1 MVVTVEKLYY
11 PAMQPVD
18 GPYPPPGVLVTGHF
32 REWFGY
38 RVRRPGGSGNW
49 LLTYTL
55 EGRGLYRQ
63 PGVSLFA
70 EPGYI
75 VLLGPGAAHDY
86 SVPEGGSWEF
96 LWAHFQPRLGWF
108 EWWGPR
114 LVGDGLYVA
123 RLDNVRDRGRAR
135 RAFLALHADA
145 LSPGGLSRELALNGL
160 EEVLLLAEREGGSAG
175 GRSVDPRVRRVL
187 EVISSDLSSRY
198 DVLGL
203 AREVALSPSRLSH
216 LFKQEVG
223 DSVMGTVIRL
233 RLRQAARLLEHTVDD
248 VGAIS
253 REVGFGSPYYF
264 SRRFRRHF
272 GVSPRQYRV
281 SVTRDRERIY
291 SPGDGRA
298 P

>member
-1 MVVTVEKLYY
+1 MGATVEKLYY
-11 PAMQPVD
+11 PAMQPVE

-32 REWFGY
+32 REGFGY

-55 EGRGLYRQ
+55 EGQGLYRQ
-63 PGVSLFA
+63 PGVSLYA
-70 EPGYI
+70 EPGDV

-86 SVPEGGSWEF
+86 SVPEGGLWEF
-96 LWAHFQPRLGWF
+96 WWAHFQPRLGWF

-114 LVGDGLYVA
+114 PVGEGLYLA
-123 RLDNVRDRGRAR
+123 RLDDGRDRERAR
-135 RAFLALHADA
+135 RAFFALHADA

-160 EEVLLLAEREGGSAG
+160 EEVLLLTGREGGSGG
-175 GRSVDPRVRRVL
+175 GRPVDPRVRRVL
-187 EVISSDLSSRY
+187 DVISSDLQARH
-198 DVLGL
+198 DVPGL

-223 DSVMGTVIRL
+223 DSVMGTVIQL

-264 SRRFRRHF
+264 SRRFRWHF
-272 GVSPRQYRV
+272 GVSPRQYRA
-281 SVTRDRERIY
+281 SVTQ
-291 SPGDGRA
+291 DGQT
-298 P
+298 

>member
-1 MVVTVEKLYY
+1 
-11 PAMQPVD
+11 MQPVD
-18 GPYPPPGVLVTGHF
+18 GPYPPPDVLVTGHF
-32 REWFGY
+32 REGFGY

-70 EPGYI
+70 EPDDI
-75 VLLGPGAAHDY
+75 VLLGPGAEHDY
-86 SVPEGGSWEF
+86 SVPEGGFWEF

-108 EWWGPR
+108 EWWDPR
-114 LVGDGLYVA
+114 LVGDGLYLA
-123 RLDNVRDRGRAR
+123 HLDTVRGRERAR
-135 RAFLALHADA
+135 RAFFALHADA
-145 LSPGGLSRELALNGL
+145 VSPGGLSRELALNGL
-160 EEVLLLAEREGGSAG
+160 EEVLLLAEREGGYAG

-187 EVISSDLSSRY
+187 EVISSDLSAPL
-198 DVLGL
+198 DVSGL
-203 AREVALSPSRLSH
+203 ARDVALSPSRLSH

-223 DSVMGTVIRL
+223 DSVMGVVIRL
-233 RLRQAARLLEHTVDD
+233 RLRRAARLLEHTVDD

-253 REVGFGSPYYF
+253 RDVGFGSPNYF

-272 GVSPRQYRV
+272 GVSPRQYRA
-281 SVTRDRERIY
+281 SVTREREGTY
-291 SPGDGRA
+291 SPNAGRA

>member
-1 MVVTVEKLYY
+1 MGATVEKLYY

-18 GPYPPPGVLVTGHF
+18 GPYPPPDVLVTGHF
-32 REWFGY
+32 REGFGY

-55 EGRGLYRQ
+55 EGMGLYRQ
-63 PGVSLFA
+63 PGVNLFA
-70 EPGYI
+70 KPGDV

-86 SVPEGGSWEF
+86 SVPEGGFWEF
-96 LWAHFQPRLGWF
+96 LWAHFQPRLGWL
-108 EWWGPR
+108 EWWRPR
-114 LVGDGLYVA
+114 LVGDGLYLA
-123 RLDNVRDRGRAR
+123 RLDDVGERAR
-135 RAFLALHADA
+135 RAFLTLHADA

-160 EEVLLLAEREGGSAG
+160 EEVLLLAERESGSAG

-187 EVISSDLSSRY
+187 EVISSDLSARH
-198 DVLGL
+198 DLPGL
-203 AREVALSPSRLSH
+203 SAEVALSPSRLSH

-272 GVSPRQYRV
+272 GASPRQYRA
-281 SVTRDRERIY
+281 SVTRDRERPY
-291 SPGDGRA
+291 SPDDGRT